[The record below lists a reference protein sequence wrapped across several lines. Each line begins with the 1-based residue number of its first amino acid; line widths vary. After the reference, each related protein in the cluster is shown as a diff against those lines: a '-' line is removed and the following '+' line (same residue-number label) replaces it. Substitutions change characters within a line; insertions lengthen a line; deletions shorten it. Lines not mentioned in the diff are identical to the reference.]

1 MEKKVFSD
9 DQSNLIEKI
18 VSLCKRRGFIFPG
31 SEIYGGLANSWD
43 YGPLGVELKNNIKKN
58 WWQKIVWARNEVVG
72 LDSAIIM
79 NPKTWE
85 ASGHLKNFS
94 DPLVEC
100 QNCHSRFRADY
111 LKEGKYGELKQ
122 KDGRLLC
129 PNCEGLLTEEK
140 KFNLMFKTFLG
151 ATEETGDA
159 VFLRPETAQGIFVN
173 FRNVLNSSRKKI
185 PFGIAQIGKSFRN
198 EITPGNFIFRTRE
211 FEQMEL
217 EYFVKPGE
225 DEKWFFYWTEE
236 RLNWYLSLGIKKENL
251 RLRVYEKEELA
262 HYARACADV
271 EYKFPFGW
279 DEVEGIANRGD
290 YDLKNHIKNSLKDL
304 SYFDEIKKESFVP
317 FVIEPSAG
325 VDRSLLVFLLDAY
338 NEEKDESG
346 ETRIVLK
353 LNPQLS
359 PIKLAVFPLLRNNDK
374 LLVLAKDIYN
384 QVREKFLCDYDESG
398 SIGRRYRRQD
408 EIGTP
413 WCLTVDHLSLEND
426 TITIRHRDSME
437 QERIHR
443 DEVLK
448 WVEEKL
454 TS

>member
-1 MEKKVFSD
+1 
-9 DQSNLIEKI
+9 
-18 VSLCKRRGFIFPG
+18 
-31 SEIYGGLANSWD
+31 
-43 YGPLGVELKNNIKKN
+43 
-58 WWQKIVWARNEVVG
+58 
-72 LDSAIIM
+72 
-79 NPKTWE
+79 
-85 ASGHLKNFS
+85 
-94 DPLVEC
+94 
-100 QNCHSRFRADY
+100 
-111 LKEGKYGELKQ
+111 
-122 KDGRLLC
+122 
-129 PNCEGLLTEEK
+129 
-140 KFNLMFKTFLG
+140 
-151 ATEETGDA
+151 
-159 VFLRPETAQGIFVN
+159 
-173 FRNVLNSSRKKI
+173 
-185 PFGIAQIGKSFRN
+185 
-198 EITPGNFIFRTRE
+198 
-211 FEQMEL
+211 
-217 EYFVKPGE
+217 
-225 DEKWFFYWTEE
+225 
-236 RLNWYLSLGIKKENL
+236 
-251 RLRVYEKEELA
+251 
-262 HYARACADV
+262 
-271 EYKFPFGW
+271 
-279 DEVEGIANRGD
+279 
-290 YDLKNHIKNSLKDL
+290 
-304 SYFDEIKKESFVP
+304 IKKESFVP